1 MADQTPE
8 NASGDPRLDAILARL
23 KTKVA
28 ENEVQRAAEAEI
40 EPLRA
45 RQATPRGVGGSD
57 GIGRECSGAARG
69 SVRDAARSDLPGGD
83 RADRGAS
90 GA

>member
-1 MADQTPE
+1 MADQPPE

-40 EPLRA
+40 EPQRRPESA
-45 RQATPRGVGGSD
+45 PSDSPRG
-57 GIGRECSGAARG
+57 RG
-69 SVRDAARSDLPGGD
+69 
-83 RADRGAS
+83 
-90 GA
+90 